1 MIIMDAIEKI
11 SEQEKDEQ
19 LFNAYSV
26 MFYFAG
32 SIVTI
37 EPDEDGLPGFCSSG
51 LLRNLPVNSRNPAFA
66 TASGFF
72 KAPCTDAGSCC
83 ENVVVHYQKL
93 FGDKV
98 NSVAWPA
105 ESSWPSSLDSILHKV
120 HGSVGEFYS
129 KYSFHPDNDKNLP
142 EDHLGIELLFLN
154 KLITLYIKESNP
166 LSKDVIKRDIIGFVN
181 SHLLNWLPDWVI
193 AVTEKSGTKCFKGV
207 AHLILASVEDVRSL
221 LVR

>member
-1 MIIMDAIEKI
+1 MDTIEKI

-37 EPDEDGLPGFCSSG
+37 EPDEDGLPGFCASG
-51 LLRNLPVNSRNPAFA
+51 LLRNLPVNSLNPAFA
-66 TASGFF
+66 TASEFF
-72 KAPCTDAGSCC
+72 KGPCSGTGSCC
-83 ENVVVHYQKL
+83 ENVSVHYQKL
-93 FGDKV
+93 FADRV
-98 NSVAWPA
+98 SSSAWPA
-105 ESSWPSSLDSILHKV
+105 ESSWPSSLDCILHKV
-120 HGSVGEFYS
+120 HGSLDDFYS
-129 KYSFHPDNDKNLP
+129 KYSFHPDNDKSLP

-154 KLITLYIKESNP
+154 KLISNYVRAQDP
-166 LSKDVIKRDIIGFVN
+166 LTKDAVKRDIIGFIN
-181 SHLLNWLPDWVI
+181 SHLINWLPDWVK
-193 AVTEKSGTKCFKGV
+193 AVTENSGTRCFKGV